1 MSIETKEEIEI
12 LLFSIISNEYN
23 CDDLMLTKEII
34 PFINF
39 EPSNEYINYNKVL
52 QQLLTI
58 YGIPLCGK
66 YCRFKATIGYVHL
79 PLLIRQK
86 DKKCIK
92 CNNYISSYSHKVCYR
107 HANIEEYSREFIFH
121 HSFCEKM

>member
-12 LLFSIISNEYN
+12 LLFSIISNEYE

-66 YCRFKATIGYVHL
+66 SCRFKATIGYVHL

-86 DKKCIK
+86 EKKCIK
-92 CNNYISSYSHKVCYR
+92 CNNYISNYSHKVCYR
-107 HANIEEYSREFIFH
+107 HANFEEYYREFIFH
-121 HSFCEKM
+121 HTFCY